1 MEREN
6 WVHNERIS
14 GWSLLSSLKNQWID
28 ATFVTCILWYGPRL
42 SVLWNRR
49 STESFIIFWFSTL
62 AIKSG
67 KAIQASILRHNFL
80 RHILALCCVFFFFP
94 FTEKNNKLC
103 PLVGVPAKLEWEQGP
118 WRREWA
124 FVSYPVF
131 CFLTGRSWL
140 LLPSLCLICG
150 RNNPLEKWRVAWP
163 LICLCPEST
172 VTRLMKSTEEGP
184 SAEPV
189 NSQFTVWLILFGEY
203 RLSFC

>member
-6 WVHNERIS
+6 SEFTMREFQVF
-14 GWSLLSSLKNQWID
+14 
-28 ATFVTCILWYGPRL
+28 T
-42 SVLWNRR
+42 
-49 STESFIIFWFSTL
+49 IIFIKKSINQYICNMHSLVWSQAFCFMKQKKYRKFYYLLVFNIGYKVRKSNTSIYSEAQFSL
-62 AIKSG
+62 P
-67 KAIQASILRHNFL
+67 
-80 RHILALCCVFFFFP
+80 HISFVLCFFFP

-103 PLVGVPAKLEWEQGP
+103 TLVGVPAKLEWGQGP

-131 CFLTGRSWL
+131 CFLTGWSWL